1 VTRRH
6 HLLDEDDVR
15 VRPGRGKS
23 RPRSKDRPDHA
34 EAMAGVVIAVDRGRF
49 TVELDDATG
58 LYAVKA
64 RELGRKGI
72 VVGDRVDVVG
82 DVSGDTDTQGRIV
95 RRQERSTTLRRTA
108 DDTDPV
114 ERVVVANATQMAV
127 VTSTVDPE
135 PRTGLIDRAV
145 VAALDAG
152 IEAMLVLTKTDL
164 QAPDLLT
171 AMYGPLDLPVYLIA
185 GKQVPDSLRAALA
198 GQVTVLV
205 GSSGVGKSTLVNNLV
220 PTADRST
227 GHVNAVTGKGR
238 HTSTS
243 VIALHLPGGGMII
256 DTPGIRSF
264 GLAHVDV
271 TRVINAYPDLAALTD
286 GCPRACSHD
295 EPDCALNEVSVPGL
309 VERID
314 SLRRVLRSLSQ
325 STEAEQAP

>member
-1 VTRRH
+1 
-6 HLLDEDDVR
+6 
-15 VRPGRGKS
+15 
-23 RPRSKDRPDHA
+23 
-34 EAMAGVVIAVDRGRF
+34 MAGVVIAVDRGRF